1 MILLNNVSKKFK
13 LPVERRNTLFEEIVS
28 FLSGKRNFVEFWA
41 LKNVTLS
48 IHKGE
53 IFGIMGLNGSGK
65 STLLKIIAGVLYPD
79 SGEVKVKGKV
89 TPILELGVG
98 FNPEL
103 TAKENVYVY
112 GVIMGMKKD
121 EIKMKFDKIFKFAEL
136 EKFKNM
142 KLKNFSSGMYARLA
156 FATAIFTEPDILLI
170 DEVLAVGD
178 INFQRKCIEKI
189 KELNENGT
197 TIVIVSHSPEMIAE
211 MCDRVMVLENG
222 VVKMI
227 GDAGKAIEAML
238 NDQTANISHLGGS
251 R

>member
-28 FLSGKRNFVEFWA
+28 FFSGKRNFVEFWA

-156 FATAIFTEPDILLI
+156 FATAIFTEPEILLI

-238 NDQTANISHLGGS
+238 NDQTAN
-251 R
+251 

>member
-41 LKNVTLS
+41 LKNVTLR

-156 FATAIFTEPDILLI
+156 FATAIFTEPEILLI

-238 NDQTANISHLGGS
+238 NDQTAN
-251 R
+251 

>member
-89 TPILELGVG
+89 TPILELGAG

-103 TAKENVYVY
+103 TDPINV
-112 GVIMGMKKD
+112 D
-121 EIKMKFDKIFKFAEL
+121 
-136 EKFKNM
+136 
-142 KLKNFSSGMYARLA
+142 
-156 FATAIFTEPDILLI
+156 
-170 DEVLAVGD
+170 
-178 INFQRKCIEKI
+178 
-189 KELNENGT
+189 
-197 TIVIVSHSPEMIAE
+197 
-211 MCDRVMVLENG
+211 
-222 VVKMI
+222 
-227 GDAGKAIEAML
+227 
-238 NDQTANISHLGGS
+238 
-251 R
+251 

>member
-1 MILLNNVSKKFK
+1 MIKVERVSKKFK
-13 LPVERRNTLFEEIVS
+13 LPIEKRYTLFEEIVA
-28 FLSGKRNFVEFWA
+28 FIRGKRDFVEFWA
-41 LKNVTLS
+41 LKDVTFNVK
-48 IHKGE
+48 KGE
-53 IFGIMGLNGSGK
+53 IFGIMGPNGSGK

-79 SGEVKVKGKV
+79 SGKVEVGGKV

-112 GVIMGMKKD
+112 GVIMGLKKEEVKKKCD
-121 EIKMKFDKIFKFAEL
+121 EIFRFAEL
-136 EKFKNM
+136 ERFKNM

-156 FATAIFTEPDILLI
+156 FATAIATEPEILLI

-197 TIVIVSHSPEMIAE
+197 TIVVVSHSPEMIADI
-211 MCDRVMVLENG
+211 CDRAMLLENG
-222 VVKMI
+222 VVKAI
-227 GDAGKAIEAML
+227 GESKDIVGTYMKQYSSDGDI
-238 NDQTANISHLGGS
+238 
-251 R
+251 